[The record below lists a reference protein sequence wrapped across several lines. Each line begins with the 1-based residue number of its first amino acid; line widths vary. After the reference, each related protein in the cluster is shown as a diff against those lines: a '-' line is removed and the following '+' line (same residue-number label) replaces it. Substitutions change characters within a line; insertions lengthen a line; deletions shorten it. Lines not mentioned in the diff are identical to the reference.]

1 MKRWSV
7 LLLIVVLTFSGA
19 GIAAAS
25 QFIAK
30 SRTYTGN
37 PIVLSPQTS
46 VIAVGETIELTV
58 TALYGPFLPGWV
70 IDSYPTGVLS
80 PQAVT
85 VPSNGSWS
93 FSFKVTGLAPGVTT
107 VGYIVSVI
115 GGHVGLGS
123 IGQVTVTSGPP
134 PPPPCVAPSIV
145 AEPQDVVMKKG
156 EQRSLEVVAAG
167 TEPMSYQWYAGIES
181 GTIDLLSGAVHSRLE
196 IPVVAPATYLALA
209 VVSNACGQRASRM
222 ANVVVQPCDPPIIT
236 SEPQGEAVKFGE
248 SISLSVQ
255 TIGTGALQY
264 SWFAGAKGDTS
275 SSAGSGNP
283 LVIEHVTHD
292 ASYWVRVT
300 DGCGIVDSDAVM
312 IVIRPD
318 RRRAAR

>member
-1 MKRWSV
+1 MKGWPV
-7 LLLIVVLTFSGA
+7 FLLIVVLTLSGS

-25 QFIAK
+25 QFIAD
-30 SRTYTGN
+30 SRTFTGN

-46 VIAVGETIELTV
+46 TIAVGETIELTV
-58 TALYGPFLPGWV
+58 TALYGPFLPGWT
-70 IDSYPTGVLS
+70 IDSYPKGVLS

-107 VGYIVSVI
+107 VGYIVTVI

-123 IGQVTVTSGPP
+123 IGQVTVTPGPP
-134 PPPPCVAPSIV
+134 LCVAPSIV
-145 AEPQDVVMKKG
+145 AEPLDVVMKKG
-156 EQRSLEVVAAG
+156 EQRSLEVVVAG

-181 GTIDLLSGAVHSRLE
+181 GTIDPLPGAVHSRLE

-209 VVSNACGQRASRM
+209 FVTNACGQRASRV
-222 ANVVVQPCDPPIIT
+222 ATVIVQPCDPPIIT
-236 SEPQGEAVKFGE
+236 SEPHGEAVRFGE
-248 SISLSVQ
+248 SVSLSVQ

-264 SWFAGAKGDTS
+264 AWFVGAKGDTS

-300 DGCGIVDSDAVM
+300 DGCGIVDSDAAM
-312 IVIRPD
+312 IAIRPD

>member
-1 MKRWSV
+1 MKGWPV
-7 LLLIVVLTFSGA
+7 LLLIVVLAFSGS

-25 QFIAK
+25 QFIAD
-30 SRTYTGN
+30 SSGYSGD
-37 PIVLSPQTS
+37 PIVLSPKTS
-46 VIAVGETIELTV
+46 IIAVGETIELTV

-70 IDSYPTGVLS
+70 IDSYPTGVIS

-107 VGYIVSVI
+107 IGYIVSVI

-123 IGQVTVTSGPP
+123 IGQVTVTPGTP
-134 PPPPCVAPSIV
+134 PPPPCAAPSIV
-145 AEPQDVVMKKG
+145 AEPLDVVMKKG
-156 EQRSLEVVAAG
+156 EQRSLEVAAAG
-167 TEPMSYQWYAGIES
+167 TEPMLYQWYAGIEG
-181 GTIDLLSGAVHSRLE
+181 GTIDPLPGAVHSRLE
-196 IPVVAPATYLALA
+196 IPVVAPATYFAR
-209 VVSNACGQRASRM
+209 VVVTNACGESTSRLAS
-222 ANVVVQPCDPPIIT
+222 VLVQPCDPPIT
-236 SEPQGEAVKFGE
+236 TTDPHGEAVRFGE
-248 SISLSVQ
+248 SVSLSVQ

-264 SWFAGAKGDTS
+264 AWFVGAKGDTS
-275 SSAGSGNP
+275 SAAGSGNP
-283 LVIEHVTHD
+283 LVIEHVTRD

-300 DGCGIVDSDAVM
+300 DGCGIADSDAAM